1 MKAMRIIVPVALS
14 LIATFI
20 ATFIA
25 VAVTRLIRRADV
37 DGELEPLPDEWAA
50 APIG

>member
-1 MKAMRIIVPVALS
+1 MKAMRIIVPVVLS

-20 ATFIA
+20 A
-25 VAVTRLIRRADV
+25 VALTRLIRRTDV
-37 DGELEPLPDEWAA
+37 DGELEALEGEWAA

>member
-1 MKAMRIIVPVALS
+1 MKAMRIIAPIVLS

-20 ATFIA
+20 A
-25 VAVTRLIRRADV
+25 VGLTRLIRRADV
-37 DGELEPLPDEWAA
+37 DGELEPLAEEWAA